1 MLIEHHRRRSQDPA
15 RRQRPDD
22 DVTGAEPLPTT
33 SSRPGGVRTGS
44 ALLWQEIQPI
54 RGLAAASLIVLIISV
69 LATVAGPLLVQE
81 FVNRVTDGEAQSALV
96 AVSLMYLG
104 VALLAGGTRVASS
117 YLGVQ
122 CGWRIADSLRMQLL
136 RRATVD
142 TPILEVERRPVGE
155 VLERVEGNADIV
167 GRSIAES
174 GFRLIGNVAVAVGA
188 LVVMLVEVP
197 AAGLGLTLLVIVVC
211 FVLARLSRIAIRRW
225 ERARHQQAELFGFIG
240 DALGARNDLL
250 PLGES
255 RWATDRIRDDLA
267 DLYRTEGSAYIGGRA
282 FWPLTQL
289 FVALAFGLSFGLGLE
304 RLEHGAISIG
314 TLTVM
319 YLYIDLL
326 QKPLEEMSS
335 QAGQLQQMMAVLSI
349 TARTLDADVDDGP
362 ADRSAPAPALP
373 QGPLAVSFEDV
384 TFGYGDEE
392 VLHDVSFEVTAGGSL
407 GIVGRT
413 GAGKSTIVNLLCGLA
428 RPDLG
433 SVRIGGVDAHQLSP
447 LDFAR
452 RVTVMSQR
460 AHVFAASVR
469 DNITLF
475 DDVPQQR
482 VWDVLERL
490 NASGW
495 VRALPEGVD
504 TLIGAGGRTLS
515 DGELQLLAGARA
527 LMRPYSLLIV
537 DEGTSRLDPETE
549 QSWTDLLDT
558 VIRDRTVILVVH
570 RWGMLRSVDHVLVME
585 DGRAVDTMSG
595 SAALRAWETR

>member
-1 MLIEHHRRRSQDPA
+1 M
-15 RRQRPDD
+15 
-22 DVTGAEPLPTT
+22 
-33 SSRPGGVRTGS
+33 
-44 ALLWQEIQPI
+44 
-54 RGLAAASLIVLIISV
+54 LIISV
-69 LATVAGPLLVQE
+69 LATLTGPLLVQE
-81 FVNRVTDGEAQSALV
+81 FVDRVGAGKPESALI
-96 AVSLMYLG
+96 AVSLVYLA
-104 VALLAGGTRVASS
+104 VALLAGATRVASS

-136 RRATVD
+136 RRAAVD
-142 TPILEVERRPVGE
+142 TPILEVERRPVGD

-167 GRSIAES
+167 GTSIAES
-174 GFRLIGNVAVAVGA
+174 GFRLIGNIAVAVGA
-188 LVVMLVEVP
+188 LVVMLVQVP

-225 ERARHQQAELFGFIG
+225 KQAREQQAELFGFIG

-255 RWATDRIRDDLA
+255 RWATQRIRRALA

-282 FWPLTQL
+282 FWPVTQL

-304 RLEHGAISIG
+304 RLEQGAISIG

-335 QAGQLQQMMAVLSI
+335 QAGQMQQMMAVLSI
-349 TARTLDADVDDGP
+349 AARTLDSDVHDGP
-362 ADRSAPAPALP
+362 AAGCVPAPPLP
-373 QGPLAVSFEDV
+373 EGPLAVSFEDV

-392 VLHDVSFEVTAGGSL
+392 VLHDVSFDVAAGASL
-407 GIVGRT
+407 GIIGRT
-413 GAGKSTIVNLLCGLA
+413 GAGKSTIVNLICGLA
-428 RPDLG
+428 RPHSG
-433 SVRIGGVDAHQLSP
+433 SVRIGGVQAHELSP
-447 LDFAR
+447 LEFAR

-460 AHVFAASVR
+460 AHLFAASVR

-475 DDVPQQR
+475 DDVEQQR

-495 VRALPEGVD
+495 VRELPDGVD

-549 QSWTDLLDT
+549 QSWADLLDT
-558 VIRDRTVILVVH
+558 VIRDRTVILVAH
-570 RWGMLRSVDHVLVME
+570 RVGMLRSVDRVLVMQ

-595 SAALRAWETR
+595 SAALRAWEAR